1 MPRKAIAPEALLDLR
16 RQLGTLPPRSAER
29 RRLIQ
34 ETAGLYDVSEPTLY
48 RLLRQRRHPRSLGRT
63 DRGLPR
69 VLPKAELERY
79 LELIAALKVRTSNG
93 KGRHLS
99 TGEAMRLLETYGVD
113 TPEGRIQAPQG
124 LLKTPTVNAYLK
136 AWGLDW
142 RTLRREPPAVR
153 FQAQYSNEL
162 WQFDISPSDLKQIKA
177 PAWIDAGKGPPTLM
191 LFSVVDDRSG
201 VAYQEYHCAY
211 GEAAEVA
218 LRFLFNAM
226 APKADGRF
234 PFGGRP
240 PCLYADNGPVTRSHV
255 FHQVM
260 EYLGIEVQT
269 HMPRGHDG
277 RRTTARAKGKVERP
291 FRTVK
296 EAHETLYHFHE
307 PQTEA
312 EANAWL
318 FNYLLRYNDSPHRAE
333 AHSRMEDWVQH
344 LPSEGLRE
352 MCSWERFCT
361 FAREPETRKV
371 AVDAQVSVAGVP
383 YEVAPDLAG
392 EIVTLWFG
400 LYDEQL
406 YVEHGERRYG
416 PYAPS
421 GGPIPLHRY
430 RSFKKTR
437 SQQRVDR
444 LEALAEQL
452 ALPQAA
458 LCEVPT
464 LSASFTT
471 FTPVTQP
478 FADPDPFHELTF
490 RSALDAK
497 RAIADHLG
505 MPLAKLVPDQLATL
519 NALLTVPL
527 AKQTVWDHVRAHLEP
542 FYRG

>member
-1 MPRKAIAPEALLDLR
+1 MSRHTISSEALSDLR
-16 RQLGTLPPRSAER
+16 RQLEPLPPRSAER
-29 RRLIQ
+29 RHRIQ
-34 ETAGLYDVSEPTLY
+34 TAAAFYGVSEPTLY
-48 RLLRQRRHPRSLGRT
+48 RLLRQRRHPRALGRA
-63 DRGLPR
+63 DRGVPR

-79 LELIAALKVRTSNG
+79 LELIAALKVRTANG

-99 TGEAMRLLETYGVD
+99 THEAIRILEDYGLD
-113 TPEGRIQAPQG
+113 TPEGRVQAPKG

-136 AWGLDW
+136 TWGLDW

-162 WQFDISPSDLKQIKA
+162 WQFDISPSDLKQIQA
-177 PAWIDAGKGPPTLM
+177 PAWIDASKGPPTLM

-211 GEAAEVA
+211 GEAVEVA
-218 LRFLFNAM
+218 LQFLFNAM
-226 APKADGRF
+226 APKADARF

-240 PCLYADNGPVTRSHV
+240 AYLYADNGPVTRSQV
-255 FHQVM
+255 FRQVM
-260 EYLGIEVQT
+260 DYLGIEVQT
-269 HMPRGHDG
+269 HVPRGHDG

-318 FNYLLRYNDSPHRAE
+318 FNYLLRYNDSPHRSE
-333 AHSRMEDWVQH
+333 AHTRMEDWVQH
-344 LPSEGLRE
+344 LPPEGLRE

-371 AVDAQVSVAGVP
+371 AVDAQVSVAGVR
-383 YEVAPDLAG
+383 YEVEPDLAG
-392 EIVTLWFG
+392 ETVTVWFG
-400 LYDEQL
+400 LYDDQL
-406 YVEHGERRYG
+406 YVGHGERRYG

-437 SQQRVDR
+437 RQQRADR
-444 LEALAEQL
+444 LEALAEHL

-458 LCEVPT
+458 LSERPT

-471 FTPVTQP
+471 FAPVTQP

-490 RSALDAK
+490 RSVLDAK

-505 MPLAKLVPDQLATL
+505 MPLAKLAPDQLATL
-519 NALLTVPL
+519 NTLLHATL
-527 AKQTVWDHVRAHLEP
+527 AKHTVWAHVRQHLEP